1 VTDREH
7 DIQEGVLNMMNKIRE
22 RLSWDAD
29 RTILLV
35 RFILATAIVVGLV
48 WYERTHPYNGESE
61 VLNRLIADATK
72 SEGPPATAWETIT
85 VMVMEPL
92 YFVLSLP
99 VLLLPLV
106 VFGLP
111 MFTIIVVMYWLDSR
125 GSKNN
130 RIDRNSED
138 ARDENG

>member
-1 VTDREH
+1 
-7 DIQEGVLNMMNKIRE
+7 MMNKIKE
-22 RLSWDAD
+22 RLSWDTD

-35 RFILATAIVVGLV
+35 RFILAVAVVVGAI
-48 WYERTHPYNGESE
+48 WYYRTHPYNGGSE
-61 VLNRLIADATK
+61 TLNSLIADAAK
-72 SEGPPATAWETIT
+72 SERHPATVWETIT
-85 VMVMEPL
+85 AMVMGSL
-92 YFVLSLP
+92 YFVLSVA

-106 VFGLP
+106 VCGLP
-111 MFTIIVVMYWLDSR
+111 VLTIFVVMYWLDSR

>member
-1 VTDREH
+1 
-7 DIQEGVLNMMNKIRE
+7 MMNKIRE

-29 RTILLV
+29 CTILLV
-35 RFILATAIVVGLV
+35 QFILAVVVVACVV
-48 WYERTHPYNGESE
+48 WYCRTHPYNGESE
-61 VLNRLIADATK
+61 VLNSLIADAAK
-72 SEGPPATAWETIT
+72 LERHPATVWETIT
-85 VMVMEPL
+85 AMVMRSL
-92 YFVLSLP
+92 YFVLSVA

-111 MFTIIVVMYWLDSR
+111 LLTIFVVMYWLDSR

-138 ARDENG
+138 ARDKNG

>member
-1 VTDREH
+1 
-7 DIQEGVLNMMNKIRE
+7 MMNKIRE

-35 RFILATAIVVGLV
+35 RFILATAIVVSLV

-92 YFVLSLP
+92 YFVLSAP

-111 MFTIIVVMYWLDSR
+111 VLAILVVMVWLDSR

-130 RIDRNSED
+130 RIDGNSED

>member
-1 VTDREH
+1 
-7 DIQEGVLNMMNKIRE
+7 MMNKIRE

-35 RFILATAIVVGLV
+35 QFILATAIAVGLV

-85 VMVMEPL
+85 VMVMGPL
-92 YFVLSLP
+92 YFVLSVT

-106 VFGLP
+106 VFLATRVGHFCGDGLVG
-111 MFTIIVVMYWLDSR
+111 FARLEKQS
-125 GSKNN
+125 
-130 RIDRNSED
+130 DRSQQ
-138 ARDENG
+138 

>member
-1 VTDREH
+1 
-7 DIQEGVLNMMNKIRE
+7 MMNKIRE
-22 RLSWDAD
+22 RFSWDAD

-35 RFILATAIVVGLV
+35 RFILAIAVVVGLV
-48 WYERTHPYNGESE
+48 WYYRAHSYNGEPE
-61 VLNRLIADATK
+61 VLNSWAAAGLK
-72 SEGPPATAWETIT
+72 SESRPATVWEIIT
-85 VMVMEPL
+85 TLVVRPL

-111 MFTIIVVMYWLDSR
+111 VFTIIVVMYWLDSR

-138 ARDENG
+138 ARDENTD

>member
-1 VTDREH
+1 
-7 DIQEGVLNMMNKIRE
+7 MMNKIRE

-72 SEGPPATAWETIT
+72 SEGPPATAWEIVTALA
-85 VMVMEPL
+85 MGSL
-92 YFVLSLP
+92 YFILRLAVLLLQVIIILLP
-99 VLLLPLV
+99 VLAV
-106 VFGLP
+106 VLF
-111 MFTIIVVMYWLDSR
+111 VVALDWLDSR
-125 GSKNN
+125 GSQNSQIE
-130 RIDRNSED
+130 RESEGARNET
-138 ARDENG
+138 G

>member
-92 YFVLSLP
+92 YFVLSAP

-111 MFTIIVVMYWLDSR
+111 VLAILVVMIWLDSR

-130 RIDRNSED
+130 RIDGNSED

>member
-1 VTDREH
+1 
-7 DIQEGVLNMMNKIRE
+7 MMNKIRE

>member
-1 VTDREH
+1 
-7 DIQEGVLNMMNKIRE
+7 MMNKIRE

-29 RTILLV
+29 CTFLFV
-35 RFILATAIVVGLV
+35 RFILAVVVVVCVV
-48 WYERTHPYNGESE
+48 WYCQTHPYNGESE
-61 VLNRLIADATK
+61 VLNSLIADATK
-72 SEGPPATAWETIT
+72 SKGPPATVWEIIA
-85 VMVMEPL
+85 VMVMGPL
-92 YFVLSLP
+92 YFVLSVA

-111 MFTIIVVMYWLDSR
+111 VLAIFVVMDWLDSR

>member
-1 VTDREH
+1 M
-7 DIQEGVLNMMNKIRE
+7 NMMNKIRE

-29 RTILLV
+29 CTILLV
-35 RFILATAIVVGLV
+35 RFILAVVVVVCVV
-48 WYERTHPYNGESE
+48 WYCRTHPYNGESE
-61 VLNRLIADATK
+61 VLNSLIADATK
-72 SEGPPATAWETIT
+72 SEGPPATVWETIT
-85 VMVMEPL
+85 VMVMGPL
-92 YFVLSLP
+92 YFVLSVA

-111 MFTIIVVMYWLDSR
+111 VLAISVVMDWLDSR

-130 RIDRNSED
+130 RTDRSSED

>member
-1 VTDREH
+1 
-7 DIQEGVLNMMNKIRE
+7 MMNKIRE

-35 RFILATAIVVGLV
+35 RFILATAIAVGLV

-85 VMVMEPL
+85 VMVMGPL
-92 YFVLSLP
+92 YFVLSVT

-111 MFTIIVVMYWLDSR
+111 VLAIFVVMDWLDSR

>member
-1 VTDREH
+1 
-7 DIQEGVLNMMNKIRE
+7 MMNKIRE

-35 RFILATAIVVGLV
+35 RSILAVVVFVCVV
-48 WYERTHPYNGESE
+48 WYCRTHPYNGESE

-72 SEGPPATAWETIT
+72 SKGPPATVWETIT
-85 VMVMEPL
+85 VMVMGPL
-92 YFVLSLP
+92 YFVLSVA

-111 MFTIIVVMYWLDSR
+111 VLAIFVVMDWLDSH

-130 RIDRNSED
+130 RVERNGED
-138 ARDENG
+138 TRNENTD

>member
-1 VTDREH
+1 
-7 DIQEGVLNMMNKIRE
+7 MMNKIRE

-29 RTILLV
+29 CTILLV
-35 RFILATAIVVGLV
+35 RFILTVVVVCVV
-48 WYERTHPYNGESE
+48 WYCRTHLYNGGSE
-61 VLNRLIADATK
+61 VLNSLIADAAK
-72 SEGPPATAWETIT
+72 SERHPATVWETIT
-85 VMVMEPL
+85 AIVMGSL
-92 YFVLSLP
+92 YFVLS
-99 VLLLPLV
+99 VAILLLPLV

-111 MFTIIVVMYWLDSR
+111 VLTIFVVMYWLDSR

>member
-1 VTDREH
+1 
-7 DIQEGVLNMMNKIRE
+7 MMNKIRE

-35 RFILATAIVVGLV
+35 RFILATAIAVGLV

-72 SEGPPATAWETIT
+72 SEGPPATAWETTT
-85 VMVMEPL
+85 VMVMGPL
-92 YFVLSLP
+92 YFVLSVT

-111 MFTIIVVMYWLDSR
+111 VLAIFVVMDWLDSR

>member
-1 VTDREH
+1 
-7 DIQEGVLNMMNKIRE
+7 MMNKIRE

-35 RFILATAIVVGLV
+35 RSILAVVVFVCVV
-48 WYERTHPYNGESE
+48 WYCRTHPYNGESE

-72 SEGPPATAWETIT
+72 SKGPPATVWETIT
-85 VMVMEPL
+85 VMVMGPL
-92 YFVLSLP
+92 YFVLSVA
-99 VLLLPLV
+99 VLLV

-111 MFTIIVVMYWLDSR
+111 VLAIFVVMDWLDSH

-130 RIDRNSED
+130 RVERNGED
-138 ARDENG
+138 TRNENTD

>member
-1 VTDREH
+1 
-7 DIQEGVLNMMNKIRE
+7 MMNKIRE

-35 RFILATAIVVGLV
+35 RFILAAAIVVGLV

-72 SEGPPATAWETIT
+72 SEGPPATVWEIIT
-85 VMVMEPL
+85 TLVVRPL

-111 MFTIIVVMYWLDSR
+111 VFTIIVVIYWLDSR